1 MKSVKKS
8 RTKRLIIIGVV
19 VLLIFLII
27 AKRTGLIG
35 SDDRIKVATEK
46 VENRDITEF
55 VSASGKIQ
63 PRVEVKI
70 SPDVSGEVVEV
81 FVKEGDVVKQGDKL
95 ARIKP
100 DTYQANFEQI
110 KAQFD
115 GQKANLANS
124 KARLAQV
131 KAQFINAE
139 STYKRTKSLYDQGL
153 VSKAEYDNVFSSY
166 EVAKAEIDAAEQTVN
181 AAEFSVKSTEAI
193 LNEAFNNL
201 TKTTIFAPMDGTVY
215 QVSVEA
221 GERVAGASQFSAG
234 TEIMRIADL
243 NEMEVQVSI
252 NENDIIRIDF
262 GDSVDIEVD
271 AYYKKKFRGI
281 VTKISNTS
289 GTSLLST
296 GSDQVTNYDVRIRI
310 LPESYADLID
320 ETRTY
325 KYPFRPGMSASVDII
340 TNRIYGVLSL
350 PIQAVTT
357 REDTAKT
364 AKKSSELKADPVEV
378 VFVLKGDIVEM
389 RKVETGIQDSYYIE
403 IKSGLQNDEE
413 VIVSPYSAIA
423 RKIKD
428 KDKVK
433 KVDKKQLFEN

>member
-1 MKSVKKS
+1 MKSTKKNKS
-8 RTKRLIIIGVV
+8 KRIVIIGVV
-19 VLLIFLII
+19 VILIVLII

-35 SDDRIKVATEK
+35 GDERIKVATEK
-46 VENRDITEF
+46 VENRNITEF

-63 PRVEVKI
+63 PRIEVKI

-81 FVKEGDVVKQGDKL
+81 FVKEGDVVRQGDKL

-110 KAQFD
+110 KAQYD
-115 GQKANLANS
+115 GQKANLANA

-131 KAQFINAE
+131 RAQFLNAE
-139 STYKRTKSLYDQGL
+139 STFKRSKSLYDQGL
-153 VSKAEYDNVFSSY
+153 VSKADYENVLSGY
-166 EVAKAEIDAAEQTVN
+166 EVARAEVDAAEQTVN
-181 AAEFSVKSTEAI
+181 AAEFSVKSTEAT
-193 LNEAFNNL
+193 LNEAKNNL

-252 NENDIIRIDF
+252 NENDIIRIDI

-271 AYYKKKFRGI
+271 AYYKRKFKGT
-281 VTKISNTS
+281 VTKISSSS
-289 GTSLLST
+289 GTSLLTSGT
-296 GSDQVTNYDVRIRI
+296 EQVTNYDVRIRI
-310 LPESYADLID
+310 LPESYAELID
-320 ETRTY
+320 ENKAY

-340 TNRIYGVLSL
+340 TQRIYDVLSL

-357 REDTAKT
+357 REDTEKT
-364 AKKSSELKADPVEV
+364 EKKSEELKSDPVEV
-378 VFVLKGDIVEM
+378 VFVLKGEIVEM

-403 IKSGLQNDEE
+403 IKSGLQKDED

-433 KVDKKQLFEN
+433 KVDKSQLFEN